1 MQVILYKMLTWDHI
15 IKNNNNNN
23 NNKTAFNGCILS
35 KIRILIKHIQWMRLQ
50 SK

>member
-1 MQVILYKMLTWDHI
+1 MQVIFYLTWDHI
-15 IKNNNNNN
+15 IKNNNNNNN